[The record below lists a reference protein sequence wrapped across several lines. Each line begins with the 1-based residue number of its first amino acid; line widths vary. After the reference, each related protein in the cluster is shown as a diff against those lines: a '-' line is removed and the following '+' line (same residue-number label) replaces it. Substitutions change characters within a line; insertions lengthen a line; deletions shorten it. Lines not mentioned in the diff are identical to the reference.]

1 MAAITTRAGKG
12 TPLSNNEID
21 DNVLFHDT
29 KGADIASAGTVNLD
43 TATGRWLHITGTTN
57 ITAFT
62 LGAGRERTVV
72 FDGILTLTHNASSL
86 ICPTGANITTAAGD
100 TARLF
105 AETANNVR
113 VINYTRKNGKA
124 LAETATGTNTGDET
138 TTTVGALIN
147 GATGKTTPVDADYLG
162 LMDSAASNILKKLSW
177 ANLKATFIGTVLT
190 WTAAQRGAYSALTDG
205 ATITPDLSLANNYSV
220 VLGGNRTL
228 GVPTNAVAG
237 QTGQI
242 SVKQDAT
249 GTRTLAYAWPYVW
262 PGGTAGVLSTAGCSL
277 DQLIY
282 DVETYT
288 SSNVTITIATPGVV
302 SWTAH
307 GLKDGQRIQLTTTG
321 ALPTG
326 LTASTTYY
334 VTNASTDAFN
344 LSTTLANA
352 AAGTKIATSGSQS
365 GTHTMVA
372 ATIKMAL
379 NKAYA

>member
-12 TPLSNNEID
+12 SPLTNNEID
-21 DNVLFHDT
+21 NNVLFHDT
-29 KGADIASAGTVNLD
+29 KGADIASAGTVDLD
-43 TATGRWLHITGTTN
+43 AATGRWVHITGTTG

-72 FDGILTLTHNASSL
+72 FDGALTLTHNASSL

-100 TARLF
+100 TARIF

-113 VINYTRKNGKA
+113 IISYVRKSGKA
-124 LAETATGTNTGDET
+124 LVETATGTNTGDET
-138 TTTVGALIN
+138 TTTAGALIN

-162 LMDSAASNILKKLSW
+162 LMDSAASNILKKFSW
-177 ANLKATFIGTVLT
+177 ANLKATLIGTVLT

-205 ATITPDLSLANNYSV
+205 ATITPDLSLANNFS
-220 VLGGNRTL
+220 LQIGGNRTL

-242 SVKQDAT
+242 AIRQDAT
-249 GTRTLAYAWPYVW
+249 GSRTLAYAWPYVW
-262 PGGTAGVLSTAGCSL
+262 IGGTAGTLSASGCTL

-282 DVETYT
+282 DVEVYA
-288 SSNVTITIATPGVV
+288 SSTVTITIATPGVV
-302 SWTAH
+302 TWTAH
-307 GLKDGQRIQLTTTG
+307 GLKDGQRVQLTTTG

-334 VTNASTDAFN
+334 VTNAATDTFSLAT
-344 LSTTLANA
+344 SLANA

-372 ATIKMAL
+372 ATIKLAL
-379 NKAYA
+379 NKAWA